1 MEVFRSHRLPRW
13 PEIYCNFRQQ
23 VKWAKNAAGFP
34 GILKSPEHRSCKAI
48 DKERAWLDRIGLSD
62 VSFSVANKLNRR
74 INRERKGNN
83 LSIVVHSGLTAYTL
97 SKEGRQAGVPSQGLE
112 AQSPSPTGVPGF
124 TGSLKLGIALWLAL
138 FKKKNTKNH
147 ECKWPVACR
156 EDALRASAQVR
167 LPFLLCWWG
176 SFCWDGIPIS
186 LGPQVTEVSRVPCGL
201 HVQGERDVSLGCT
214 KWLKL
219 WGWSSWQLN
228 LPDLIDSS
236 DLLSVWSQASLSEHQ
251 NQEKG
256 YTRVVNCE
264 FKNLV
269 DQLSESSACPAA
281 SEMCNFF

>member
-1 MEVFRSHRLPRW
+1 MEVYRSRRLPRR

-34 GILKSPEHRSCKAI
+34 GILKSPEHRSCKAT

-62 VSFSVANKLNRR
+62 VSFSVANKPNRR

-83 LSIVVHSGLTAYTL
+83 LSIVVHSGLTAHTS

-112 AQSPSPTGVPGF
+112 AQSEPFSHWGLRF
-124 TGSLKLGIALWLAL
+124 SWLSEVGYSSVTC
-138 FKKKNTKNH
+138 FVKKTTTH

-176 SFCWDGIPIS
+176 SLRWDGIPII
-186 LGPQVTEVSRVPCGL
+186 LGPQVTEVSRLPCGL
-201 HVQGERDVSLGCT
+201 HVQGERDVSLGCA

-219 WGWSSWQLN
+219 GGWSSGS
-228 LPDLIDSS
+228 LIY
-236 DLLSVWSQASLSEHQ
+236 L
-251 NQEKG
+251 
-256 YTRVVNCE
+256 T
-264 FKNLV
+264 
-269 DQLSESSACPAA
+269 
-281 SEMCNFF
+281 